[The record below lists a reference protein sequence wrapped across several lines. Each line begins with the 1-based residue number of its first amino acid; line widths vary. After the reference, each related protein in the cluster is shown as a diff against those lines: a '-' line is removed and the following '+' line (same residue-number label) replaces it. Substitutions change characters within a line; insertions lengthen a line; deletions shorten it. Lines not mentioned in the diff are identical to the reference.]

1 MDVDRVALA
10 HTDGRYGARPPF
22 DPPARYPE
30 SPLRGRRALDP
41 ANAAYAAVRESL
53 RLLELDAANYD
64 TAEWNPLGEVV
75 RPGDT
80 VVLKPNLVRDFHE
93 SDRSLDACL
102 TTHGA
107 LIRAVAD
114 FALLAL
120 QGRGRLILCDAPQN
134 DADFDALRRRAGLDE
149 LAELYRVEAGFS
161 LEVYDLRPER
171 AHKIDGVIVG
181 HEPLPGD
188 PAGYARVDLGAWS
201 AFVEVQALCDRL
213 YGSEYDTREIRARH
227 TNGVHEY
234 LVSKTVLSADALL
247 SLPKLKTHKKVGLTV
262 NLKNLVGI
270 NGNKNWLPHY
280 RVGAPA
286 DGGDQFAGDSVK
298 NRVEG
303 RVVGA
308 FKRVFPGLGRLRSVI
323 ARPLKGLGKAV
334 FGDTE
339 RGAIRSGNWHGN
351 DTAWRM
357 TLDLGRVALFADAE
371 GRLHDAPVRRYFSV
385 VDGIVAGEGNG
396 PLAPT
401 PRAAGLVI
409 AGADALAV
417 DLVCAR
423 VMGFDDRKIPL
434 LRRGFERGGLTRCQ
448 RERVTCVSNHAA
460 LTGRAIEIVGVDPPF
475 EPHSGWRGAIER
487 ERTLAAGG
495 NR

>member
-1 MDVDRVALA
+1 
-10 HTDGRYGARPPF
+10 
-22 DPPARYPE
+22 
-30 SPLRGRRALDP
+30 
-41 ANAAYAAVRESL
+41 
-53 RLLELDAANYD
+53 
-64 TAEWNPLGEVV
+64 
-75 RPGDT
+75 
-80 VVLKPNLVRDFHE
+80 
-93 SDRSLDACL
+93 
-102 TTHGA
+102 
-107 LIRAVAD
+107 
-114 FALLAL
+114 
-120 QGRGRLILCDAPQN
+120 
-134 DADFDALRRRAGLDE
+134 
-149 LAELYRVEAGFS
+149 
-161 LEVYDLRPER
+161 
-171 AHKIDGVIVG
+171 
-181 HEPLPGD
+181 
-188 PAGYARVDLGAWS
+188 
-201 AFVEVQALCDRL
+201 
-213 YGSEYDTREIRARH
+213 
-227 TNGVHEY
+227 
-234 LVSKTVLSADALL
+234 VSKTVLSADALL

-298 NRVEG
+298 NRVER

-460 LTGRAIEIVGVDPPF
+460 LTGRAIEIDGVDPPF